1 MRILHPDFHNGHFG
15 VHLHYQWKEVS
26 TFVVRFLDG
35 SHSDWSYVISQTNIN
50 LYFLWWGGMRNIF
63 KSICWPCCIFWEL
76 SLSLSL
82 SLIAGVILGV
92 YFCVV
97 LCKFCILALPQKYSR
112 QRFFSHSLCPGDRL
126 FFFFWLWW
134 NVHVRESNFGVL
146 HSRSS
151 IRKFAP
157 KHLYHE
163 KQLLFFP
170 LTVSPFMF

>member
-1 MRILHPDFHNGHFG
+1 MITIFNVLRILHPDFHNGHFG

-126 FFFFWLWW
+126 FFFFFDSGETFMSGSPILGYYT
-134 NVHVRESNFGVL
+134 VGVL
-146 HSRSS
+146 LESSRQNTCIMKSNS
-151 IRKFAP
+151 
-157 KHLYHE
+157 Y
-163 KQLLFFP
+163 FF
-170 LTVSPFMF
+170 L